1 MSQTKKFHPVKGQD
15 QQKSD
20 KRHRNRRERRAVARK
35 LQCLGGCD
43 HSAAEHRAFDAGI
56 RAGRLG
62 QPESANPYPRNPLR
76 ETWLIGRSVT
86 YEVSQPTK

>member
-1 MSQTKKFHPVKGQD
+1 MSHTHKIEPIKGRD
-15 QQKSD
+15 PHKGD
-20 KRHRNRRERRAVARK
+20 KRERNRRERRAVARK

-43 HSAAEHRAFDAGI
+43 HSAAEHRAFDAGVL
-56 RAGRLG
+56 AGRLG
-62 QPESANPYPRNPLR
+62 QPESSNPYPRNPLR